1 LIATLAQRL
10 RQAGCASL
18 MLWTLAENP
27 ARAIYER
34 LGGQLIGQ
42 KINAARRGRRSGIRG
57 RLQLAEDR

>member
-1 LIATLAQRL
+1 
-10 RQAGCASL
+10 

-42 KINAARRGRRSGIRG
+42 KDSLLGEGDIQASEIAYGWLEIDDLCG
-57 RLQLAEDR
+57 E